1 LELTPLKIAPTI
13 LITVVD
19 CGLDRTRKTV
29 FVNSFINTV
38 ELAPKKGLLWR
49 IQMELHDKIYK
60 KVIYNVTVVVLY
72 ILLLLIIVG
81 VFDIFQTMWAVLMK
95 TSNINDVVYNVLT
108 IFVLIDLFK
117 TFSDYRV
124 QERIR
129 ITYVTDAT
137 ILILMRE
144 ITVMVYS
151 HDFEI
156 YVLLAFAA
164 LLLVLCIMRFIS
176 MNYHPT
182 DNSVSLIKKKDTE
195 DE

>member
-1 LELTPLKIAPTI
+1 
-13 LITVVD
+13 
-19 CGLDRTRKTV
+19 
-29 FVNSFINTV
+29 
-38 ELAPKKGLLWR
+38 
-49 IQMELHDKIYK
+49 MELHDKIYK

-72 ILLLLIIVG
+72 ILLMLIIIA

-156 YVLLAFAA
+156 YVLLAFAV
-164 LLLVLCIMRFIS
+164 LLLVLCIMRFVS

-182 DNSVSLIKKKDTE
+182 DNSVSLIKKKDNE

>member
-1 LELTPLKIAPTI
+1 
-13 LITVVD
+13 
-19 CGLDRTRKTV
+19 
-29 FVNSFINTV
+29 
-38 ELAPKKGLLWR
+38 
-49 IQMELHDKIYK
+49 MELHDKIYK

-182 DNSVSLIKKKDTE
+182 DNSVSLIKKKDSE

>member
-1 LELTPLKIAPTI
+1 
-13 LITVVD
+13 
-19 CGLDRTRKTV
+19 
-29 FVNSFINTV
+29 
-38 ELAPKKGLLWR
+38 
-49 IQMELHDKIYK
+49 MELHDKIYK
-60 KVIYNVTVVVLY
+60 KVIYTVTVVVLY

-81 VFDIFQTMWAVLMK
+81 VYDIFQTMWAVLMK

-144 ITVMVYS
+144 ITVMIYS

-164 LLLVLCIMRFIS
+164 LLLVLCIMRFVS

-182 DNSVSLIKKKDTE
+182 DNSVSLIIKKDAE
-195 DE
+195 EE

>member
-1 LELTPLKIAPTI
+1 ME
-13 LITVVD
+13 
-19 CGLDRTRKTV
+19 
-29 FVNSFINTV
+29 
-38 ELAPKKGLLWR
+38 LLWR

-60 KVIYNVTVVVLY
+60 KVIYTVTVVVLY

-81 VFDIFQTMWAVLMK
+81 VYDIFQTMWAVLLK

-144 ITVMVYS
+144 ITVMIYS

-164 LLLVLCIMRFIS
+164 LLLVLCIMRFVS

-182 DNSVSLIKKKDTE
+182 DNSVSLIIKKDAE
-195 DE
+195 EE

>member
-1 LELTPLKIAPTI
+1 
-13 LITVVD
+13 
-19 CGLDRTRKTV
+19 
-29 FVNSFINTV
+29 
-38 ELAPKKGLLWR
+38 
-49 IQMELHDKIYK
+49 MELHDKIFR

-72 ILLLLIIVG
+72 ILLLLIIIAV
-81 VFDIFQTMWAVLMK
+81 VDIFQTMWAVLMK
-95 TSNINDVVYNVLT
+95 TSSINEVVYNVLT

-156 YVLLAFAA
+156 YVLLAFAV
-164 LLLVLCIMRFIS
+164 LLLVLCIMRFVS

-182 DNSVSLIKKKDTE
+182 DNIVTLVKKKD
-195 DE
+195 DEEE

>member
-1 LELTPLKIAPTI
+1 
-13 LITVVD
+13 
-19 CGLDRTRKTV
+19 
-29 FVNSFINTV
+29 
-38 ELAPKKGLLWR
+38 
-49 IQMELHDKIYK
+49 MELHDKIYK

>member
-1 LELTPLKIAPTI
+1 
-13 LITVVD
+13 
-19 CGLDRTRKTV
+19 
-29 FVNSFINTV
+29 
-38 ELAPKKGLLWR
+38 
-49 IQMELHDKIYK
+49 MELHDKIFK

-72 ILLLLIIVG
+72 ILLLLIIIA

-95 TSNINDVVYNVLT
+95 TSNINEVVYNVLT

-144 ITVMVYS
+144 ITVIVYS

-156 YVLLAFAA
+156 YVLLAFAV
-164 LLLVLCIMRFIS
+164 LLLVLCIMRFVS

-182 DNSVSLIKKKDTE
+182 DNIVTLVKKKD
-195 DE
+195 DEEE

>member
-1 LELTPLKIAPTI
+1 
-13 LITVVD
+13 
-19 CGLDRTRKTV
+19 
-29 FVNSFINTV
+29 
-38 ELAPKKGLLWR
+38 
-49 IQMELHDKIYK
+49 MELHDKIYK

-72 ILLLLIIVG
+72 ILLLLIIIA

-156 YVLLAFAA
+156 YVLLAFAI

-182 DNSVSLIKKKDTE
+182 DNSVSLIKKKDAE
-195 DE
+195 EE